1 MVEKPYPCA
10 EIGTFFPYPVL
21 CLSAYGHL
29 SNSYNP
35 NMIYQLLL
43 CFVCLLLDML
53 AAAGVA
59 PQEKDLEIALLRQQL
74 RILERKANTKPPLS
88 RPDKLKLVALVD
100 RLKGV
105 IQRFHN
111 RLGQCVLLVNPDT
124 LLKWHRELV
133 RRKWTFQPPNLGGRP
148 RIEVE
153 LEA

>member
-1 MVEKPYPCA
+1 
-10 EIGTFFPYPVL
+10 
-21 CLSAYGHL
+21 
-29 SNSYNP
+29 
-35 NMIYQLLL
+35 MIYQLLL